1 MMKIKIAGSTLLCLF
16 LSMPSWAGPE
26 EVEKG
31 KDVVYTRTKGN
42 CISCHMMPGGNLP
55 GNYGPPLL
63 QMKARYPNPDDLYAQ
78 IYDARTKNA
87 QTIMPPFGAHKMLT
101 EEEIHWLVEYLY
113 TL

>member
-1 MMKIKIAGSTLLCLF
+1 MKVRHLAIPLLAF
-16 LSMPSWAGPE
+16 LMSAPTWAGTV

-55 GNYGPPLL
+55 GNYGPPLV
-63 QMKARYPNPDDLYAQ
+63 QMQARFPKQEDLFNQ
-78 IYDARTKNA
+78 IYDARVKNPL
-87 QTIMPPFGAHKMLT
+87 TIMPPFGAHRMLS
-101 EEEIHWLVEYLY
+101 EDEINWLVEYLY

>member
-1 MMKIKIAGSTLLCLF
+1 MRVRNAGIGLLGFF
-16 LSMPSWAGPE
+16 LSVPLWAGQA

-42 CISCHMMPGGNLP
+42 CISCHMMPGGDLP
-55 GNYGPPLL
+55 GNYGPPLI
-63 QMKARYPNPDDLYAQ
+63 QMQARFPKAEDLRAQ
-78 IYDARTKNA
+78 IYDARGKNP

-101 EEEIHWLVEYLY
+101 DDEIDWLVEYLY

>member
-1 MMKIKIAGSTLLCLF
+1 MRVKNLSLTALAFCIAAPL
-16 LSMPSWAGPE
+16 WAGPA

-42 CISCHMMPGGNLP
+42 CIACHMMPGGDLP

-63 QMKARYPNPDDLYAQ
+63 QMEARYPNPEDLRKQ
-78 IYDARTKNA
+78 IYDARIRNP
-87 QTIMPPFGAHKMLT
+87 QTIMPPFGTHKMLT
-101 EEEIHWLVEYLY
+101 EEEIDWLVEYLY